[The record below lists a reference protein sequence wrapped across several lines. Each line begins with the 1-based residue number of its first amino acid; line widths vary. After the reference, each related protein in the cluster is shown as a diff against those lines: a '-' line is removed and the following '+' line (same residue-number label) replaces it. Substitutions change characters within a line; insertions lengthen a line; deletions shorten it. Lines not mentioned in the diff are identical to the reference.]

1 MPDQLDGT
9 GLQVK
14 NLSELISE
22 LTSDLQSIYGPDINV
37 DSNSPDGQ
45 QINIYCQKGVDTR
58 EVLQKVYNSFNPDL
72 AEGRVLDQRVAINNI
87 KRKQGSFTFQD
98 IEITI
103 DRALNLVGLDG
114 DANELEPDI
123 ENLYTV
129 KDDEGNEFYLLASQS
144 EAGAGTYTYTFRA
157 KELGAVE
164 TLPNTI
170 TTPVTIIAGVTNI
183 NNPSAASSV
192 GINEET
198 DIEVRIRRKSSTAL
212 NAIGPVDSLEAA
224 LNNLDLVTIAIVYEN
239 YTDSVDA
246 NGIPANT
253 IWVII
258 EGGDPDDIGDIIYRK
273 RTLGCGMKGTET
285 SNILRPNGETFVALF
300 DRPISQNLWI
310 RFTVSLPGGFIDT
323 DALKALIV
331 QNVKW
336 EIGKNAKAGVITS
349 YVQSL
354 DEDYIIENMEVST
367 DDVSYYEV
375 VNPTSIQH
383 KFINDITRI
392 DIT

>member
-87 KRKQGSFTFQD
+87 KRKEGSFTFQD